1 MCKSHEKVSM
11 HAMAVKHGGKFIDT
25 FLKAFNFLE
34 RHFKQHNDTI
44 VKMLKQLQKG
54 TRIIQSICS
63 DAKGNKRTMITS
75 KVPPRRDPWSDSC
88 FRSRRCYT
96 AAPPR
101 RNSRWHKYLQGH
113 VVSSQAYGN
122 VDEEDEEQ
130 TEIDSDLPADEHDNG
145 NAMEEDVVE
154 GSNETPM
161 EDEEE

>member
-1 MCKSHEKVSM
+1 VT
-11 HAMAVKHGGKFIDT
+11 GN
-25 FLKAFNFLE
+25 LK
-34 RHFKQHNDTI
+34 
-44 VKMLKQLQKG
+44 
-54 TRIIQSICS
+54 
-63 DAKGNKRTMITS
+63 
-75 KVPPRRDPWSDSC
+75 
-88 FRSRRCYT
+88 
-96 AAPPR
+96 
-101 RNSRWHKYLQGH
+101 HKYLQGH